1 MEPFAYVAVKAGIA
15 DTNPTGIEG
24 FEFVQFALPQRDEAR
39 ALFAR

>member
-1 MEPFAYVAVKAGIA
+1 MEPVPYVAAKAGIA

-24 FEFVQFALPQRDEAR
+24 FEFVPFPLPQTDEAR